1 MGVADDVVLIDHHCH
16 SVNVAD
22 LTLVELGRYLT
33 ESPLVDDSGVHLDA
47 PLGLAVRRWC
57 PPLLD
62 LEPFCTWD
70 DYIARR
76 LELGGVEATRRLL
89 RSMNASD
96 LLIDTGYRAT
106 ELVDFAGLAELSG
119 ARIHEV
125 LRIETISEEILAELL
140 AAGSVELDDFMVAFE
155 HQLSTADIVGLKSV
169 LAYRCGFDAD
179 LTVPSW
185 TVASV
190 AFDAWVERTRHGDA
204 RLADSIML
212 SLLINRAAEIGAE
225 RSLPLQFHVGL
236 GDPDVELHRSNPS
249 YLADFIARHRDTTIA
264 LLHCWPFEREAG
276 YLAAA
281 YPNVR
286 FDVGLSLN
294 YVGPAAPTVMARA
307 LELAPFG
314 SQLYASDT
322 FGVAELYAAGAA
334 QYRWALNTVM
344 DRWIADG
351 SCSLA
356 ECERIAAAISSGNA
370 RSVYARLD

>member
-1 MGVADDVVLIDHHCH
+1 MGVADNVVLIDHHCH

-47 PLGLAVRRWC
+47 PLGLAIRRWC

-62 LEPFCTWD
+62 LEPFCSWD

-76 LELGGVEATRRLL
+76 LELGGVEVTKRLL
-89 RSMNASD
+89 QSMNASD

-106 ELVDFAGLAELSG
+106 ELVDFDQLRELSG

-125 LRIETISEEILAELL
+125 LRIETTAEEVLAELL
-140 AAGSVELDDFMVAFE
+140 AVGSVELDDFMVAFE
-155 HQLSTADIVGLKSV
+155 HRLGTSNIVGLKSV

-179 LTVPSW
+179 LTPPRW
-185 TVASV
+185 AAASV
-190 AFDAWVERTRHGDA
+190 AFDAWVQRTLADDG
-204 RLADSIML
+204 RLADPIML
-212 SLLINRAAEIGAE
+212 SLLINRGAEIGAE

-249 YLADFIARHRDTTIA
+249 FLADFIARHPATTVA

-276 YLAAA
+276 YLASA

-294 YVGPAAPTVMARA
+294 YVGPSAPTVMARA

-322 FGVAELYAAGAA
+322 FGVAELYCAGAA

-344 DRWIADG
+344 DRWINDG
-351 SCSLA
+351 SCSVA
-356 ECERIAAAISSGNA
+356 VCERIVAAISADNA
-370 RSVYARLD
+370 RAVYQLD